1 MLLVAALGCRSSKA
15 DTQTIVLYGFST
27 VEEVVKEGI
36 IPAFQMHWKRTTGQD
51 VDVKVLTSFAGSGT
65 ITNQIIFGAPAHI
78 AIVATELDALNI
90 KNAGLVT
97 TDWREFNDQGTFAYS
112 TTVILTRKGNPKG
125 LFFFEDLAREGVE
138 VVYPD
143 PTTSGGAQWAVLA
156 LYGSSLKAGELAD
169 RWTGQRQRSEPCEAR
184 EYERR
189 QLSRIGQ
196 KGSNPIWVGLRRRSP
211 HL

>member
-36 IPAFQMHWKRTTGQD
+36 RPAFQMHWKRTTGQ
-51 VDVKVLTSFAGSGT
+51 DVKVLTSFAGSGT

-125 LFFFEDLAREGVE
+125 LFSFEDLAREGVE

-156 LYGSSLKAGELAD
+156 LYGSSLKAGRACGQVD
-169 RWTGQRQRSEPCEAR
+169 RTETALGA
-184 EYERR
+184 
-189 QLSRIGQ
+189 L
-196 KGSNPIWVGLRRRSP
+196 
-211 HL
+211 